1 MSSED
6 AGFVLSYAIMML
18 NTDLHS
24 PHVRRHMSPNQWI
37 KMNKGIVIA
46 WCVCVCV
53 FVCTH
58 AWLCVCVCVCLCLYA
73 LMHGCVSVCA
83 CTPMYY
89 LCALIFC

>member
-53 FVCTH
+53 
-58 AWLCVCVCVCLCLYA
+58 CLYV
-73 LMHGCVSVCA
+73 LMHGCVYVCVFV
-83 CTPMYY
+83 CVCMHSCMVVC
-89 LCALIFC
+89 LCVHAHPCIICVR